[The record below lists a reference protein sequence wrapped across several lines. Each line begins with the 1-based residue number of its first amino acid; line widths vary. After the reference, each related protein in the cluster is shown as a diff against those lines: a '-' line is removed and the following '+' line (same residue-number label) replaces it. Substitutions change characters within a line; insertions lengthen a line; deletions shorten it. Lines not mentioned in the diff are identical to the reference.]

1 MGMDLA
7 LTSEEELLI
16 ISDEPFPGDVVRVE
30 FYTDTHLMIMF
41 FTNDPNDEGM
51 LLDREIPENFIP
63 HILKAATIYVAH
75 YDDAGGSEDPVSLF
89 KVPLIRIGI

>member
-16 ISDEPFPGDVVRVE
+16 ISDAPFPGDVVRVE

-41 FTNDPNDEGM
+41 FTNDPHDEGM
-51 LLDREIPENFIP
+51 LLDHEIPESFIP
-63 HILKAATIYVAH
+63 HILNAATIYVAH
-75 YDDAGGSEDPVSLF
+75 YDDASDREDPVSLF
-89 KVPLIRIGI
+89 KAPLIRIGI

>member
-16 ISDEPFPGDVVRVE
+16 ISNAPFPGDVVRVE

-41 FTNDPNDEGM
+41 FANDPYGEGI
-51 LLDREIPENFIP
+51 LLDHEIPENFIP
-63 HILKAATIYVAH
+63 HILNAATIYVAH
-75 YDDAGGSEDPVSLF
+75 YDDAGDSNDPVSLF
-89 KVPLIRIGI
+89 TVPLIRIGI

>member
-16 ISDEPFPGDVVRVE
+16 ISDEPFPGEVVRVE
-30 FYTDTHLMIMF
+30 FYTDTHLMLMF
-41 FTNDPNDEGM
+41 FANDAYGEGM
-51 LLDREIPENFIP
+51 LLDHEIPKDFIQ
-63 HILKAATIYVAH
+63 HILSAATIYVAY
-75 YDDAGGSEDPVSLF
+75 YDTASDSDDPASLF

>member
-51 LLDREIPENFIP
+51 LLDREIPKDFIP
-63 HILKAATIYVAH
+63 HILSAATIYVAH
-75 YDDAGGSEDPVSLF
+75 YDEASGSDDPVSLF

>member
-16 ISDEPFPGDVVRVE
+16 ISDSPFPGDVVRVE

-51 LLDREIPENFIP
+51 LLDHEISENFIP
-63 HILKAATIYVAH
+63 HILSAATIYVAY
-75 YDDAGGSEDPVSLF
+75 YDEASGSDDPASLF